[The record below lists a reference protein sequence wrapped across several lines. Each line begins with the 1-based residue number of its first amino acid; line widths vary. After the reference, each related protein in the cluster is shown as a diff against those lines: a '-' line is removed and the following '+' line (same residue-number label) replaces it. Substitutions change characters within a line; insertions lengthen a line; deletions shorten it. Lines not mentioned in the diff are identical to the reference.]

1 MKISSLF
8 SAFIGTSLLFG
19 LMSCQTVDR
28 NAITNEIQSE
38 KLVVNTYLDKDE
50 YTVIG
55 TAKGESEFVYWNNS
69 SKKFVGD
76 SEKYGYIS
84 EREDSFIG
92 DKVYVGTGKK
102 PLSEEEAE
110 ALHRARLNAN
120 YALIEEAYKMGGDE
134 ILSPIYTM
142 EMQAR
147 DVYET
152 KKGYKYGVVK
162 YKVTVRAKVIQLKL
176 K

>member
-1 MKISSLF
+1 MKLSSVF
-8 SAFIGTSLLFG
+8 SAFFGASVLFG
-19 LMSCQTVDR
+19 FVGCQTVDR
-28 NAITNEIQSE
+28 NAFTNEIQSE

-55 TAKGESEFVYWNNS
+55 TAKGESDFVYWDKS
-69 SKKFVGD
+69 SKSFIGD

-102 PLSEEEAE
+102 SLSEEEAE

-120 YALIEEAYKMGGDE
+120 YALIEEAYKIGGDE
-134 ILSPIYTM
+134 ILEPIYTM

-152 KKGYKYGVVK
+152 EKGFKGGVVK